1 MESKI
6 FKHRPIAEWGRRHAQ
21 HFMLVGSLIGITVLC
36 VVGFRL
42 LEASQPQD
50 AYTVMVTSQKSE
62 AEARAAYIGL
72 QDKYPKQLAGR
83 DAKIRSVIAGDG
95 IYYHA
100 TVGSFATA
108 EDAAKLCSTLKAAG
122 ASCTVQR
129 N

>member
-6 FKHRPIAEWGRRHAQ
+6 FKRRPIAEWGRRHAQ

-36 VVGFRL
+36 IVGFRL
-42 LEASQPQD
+42 LEATQRQA

-62 AEARAAYIGL
+62 AEAQAAYIRL
-72 QDKYPKQLAGR
+72 QDKYPEQLGGR
-83 DAKIRSVIAGDG
+83 VAKFRSVIAGDG
-95 IYYHA
+95 LYYHA

-122 ASCTVQR
+122 ALCTVQR